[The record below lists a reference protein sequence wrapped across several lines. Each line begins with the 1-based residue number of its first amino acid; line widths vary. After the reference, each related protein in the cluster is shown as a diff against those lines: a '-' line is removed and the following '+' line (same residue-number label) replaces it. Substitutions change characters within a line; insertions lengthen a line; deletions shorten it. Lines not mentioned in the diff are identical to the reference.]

1 MSPRMN
7 LKRVREWSLISILF
21 LLFSIQNPVLAQ
33 PSSQSDDASLFREG
47 EILLSKGDPER
58 ALWRFKRLT
67 TDFPKSPLLNE
78 SKFRMGICYTQLKR
92 PKDAIRILNELFSTF
107 LTPARMVQV
116 FSLLGDNYLELKDR
130 LNALQWYGKGILVP
144 GQPNDDLKNKV
155 RSVIDTYESE
165 EEFNQIEL
173 LYRGAYAGGYAKLK
187 LAQLAKRQ
195 GNTALTKRILMDL
208 EKDYRGVDYG
218 TLAREFSELL
228 PPSPKSK
235 YVIGVILPL
244 SGAHKPFGERVLQGI
259 QLALPSPPPSPQGGE
274 GKGEGDR
281 IPLIS
286 LAIRDSKGN
295 PLEAEKLVE
304 ELVTK
309 EKAIAI
315 IGPLLSNTAERA
327 AKKAQQMKIP
337 LLTFAQKDLPS
348 GKGNFVFQN
357 SVTPSEQIDVLA
369 GFAIKE
375 LKLQTF
381 AVFYPNSPYGLH
393 FKNLFV
399 QEIPRRGGKI
409 SGVVIYQEDQ
419 TDFGQEIKAFFKVQ
433 NVQKFDTKRKKEE
446 EFKPLRSVDGIFI
459 PDTHDRVGMILSQMA
474 YYDVKGTFIGT
485 NAWNGPD
492 LISTAGKAAEGAI
505 FVDLFFKKDSSPLAI
520 RFVQEFQK
528 TYQRDPGNLEA
539 LGYDGAKFLK
549 DILQSKSVS
558 SPLRLQEELYQVQ
571 NFQGVSGLKG
581 FGEDGKAIRT
591 LHILKVEKGQ
601 IEQVS
606 P

>member
-1 MSPRMN
+1 MV
-7 LKRVREWSLISILF
+7 LKRVREWSLISILL

-33 PSSQSDDASLFREG
+33 PSSQSDDASLFRDG
-47 EILLSKGDPER
+47 EILLSKGDAER

-67 TDFPKSPLLNE
+67 TEFPKSPLFNE

-107 LTPARMVQV
+107 LAPARMVQV

-165 EEFNQIEL
+165 EELNQIES

-195 GNTALTKRILMDL
+195 GNVALTRKILMDL

-218 TLAREFSELL
+218 TLAKELFEL
-228 PPSPKSK
+228 FPPSPKSK

-244 SGAHKPFGERVLQGI
+244 SGVHKPFGERVLQGI
-259 QLALPSPPPSPQGGE
+259 QLAVKEAEPPGG
-274 GKGEGDR
+274 

-295 PLEAEKLVE
+295 PWEAEKSVE

-315 IGPLLSNTAERA
+315 VGPLLSNTSERA
-327 AKKAQQMKIP
+327 AKKAQQMKVP
-337 LLTFAQKDLPS
+337 LLTFSQKDLPS

-357 SVTPSEQIDVLA
+357 SVTPSDQINVLA
-369 GFAIKE
+369 EFAIKE
-375 LKLQTF
+375 LELQTF

-409 SGVVIYQEDQ
+409 SGVVTYQEGQ
-419 TDFGQEIKAFFKVQ
+419 TDFGQEIKGFFKVE
-433 NVQKFDTKRKKEE
+433 NIRKSDTKRKKEE

-459 PDTHDRVGMILSQMA
+459 PDTHDRVAMILSQMA
-474 YYDVKGTFIGT
+474 YYEVKGTFMGT
-485 NAWNGPD
+485 TAWNGPD
-492 LISTAGKAAEGAI
+492 LISVAGRAAEGAI
-505 FVDLFFKKDSSPLAI
+505 FVDLFFTKSSSPLVI

-549 DILQSKSVS
+549 DILQSKSVPS
-558 SPLRLQEELYQVQ
+558 SLRLQEELYQVQ
-571 NFQGVSGLKG
+571 KFQGVSGLKG